1 MMNRVIVE
9 IAVTLTLVVLA
20 ALQIN
25 RIETWEK

>member
-1 MMNRVIVE
+1 MMQRVIVE